1 MTSSHNQISLEE
13 KEKNWTP
20 KNKVPVVLV
29 PFNLQ
34 NKYFYT
40 QEMEKDSQ

>member
-1 MTSSHNQISLEE
+1 MTSSHNQMSLEE
-13 KEKNWTP
+13 KKKNWTP
-20 KNKVPVVLV
+20 KNKLVLV

-34 NKYFYT
+34 NKYFYM